1 MKVGILTF
9 HDANNY
15 GAALQA
21 YGLQEAI
28 KSLEIDVEII
38 NYVQPYIVNKYR
50 TIRIDNSNLKKFF
63 KSVLSTVLHYKN
75 FSMKEK
81 EFNQFRNEFLKISN
95 TKYNDMTTIKGYDI
109 FVAGS
114 DQIWN
119 FKITNYDTA
128 FFLDFV
134 DSSSLKV
141 SYAASIGDVVL
152 NDNDKMFIKNYISN
166 FDYISI
172 REESGI
178 QALQEL
184 TKKELVH
191 VLDPTFLLDKDKWG
205 NICLNKYNG
214 KEYIFVYSVSASNKI
229 IQIVNKISQILD
241 LEVYLLTDKLNV
253 KVKNHKRCYGIGP
266 IEFIDL
272 VKNAK
277 FVISDSFHGTAF
289 SIIFE
294 KNFISVSNEV
304 GGTRIKDLLERLNLS
319 NRVIKNLDEINQQY
333 EFEINYIIVNEI
345 LKLEK
350 NKSVNFLKECILDI
364 NKDKREKNE

>member
-28 KSLEIDVEII
+28 RSLEIDVEII
-38 NYVQPYIVNKYR
+38 NYVQPYIVDKYR
-50 TIRIDNSNLKKFF
+50 VIRIDNSNPKRFF
-63 KSVLSTVLHYKN
+63 KSIISTILHYKN

-81 EFNQFRNEFLKISN
+81 KFNQFRNDFLKISN
-95 TKYNDMTTIKGYDI
+95 MKYDNANTIKGYEI
-109 FVAGS
+109 YVAGS

-128 FFLDFV
+128 FFLEFV
-134 DSSSLKV
+134 NNSSLKV
-141 SYAASIGDVVL
+141 SYAASIGDREL
-152 NDNDKMFIKNYISN
+152 NDNNKMFLKKYIGN

-178 QALQEL
+178 HALRNL
-184 TKKELVH
+184 TDKELIH
-191 VLDPTFLLDKDKWG
+191 VLDPTLLLSRNKWG
-205 NICLNKYNG
+205 NICLNKYRN

-229 IQIVNKISQILD
+229 VEIVNKIAHILS
-241 LEVYLLTDKLNV
+241 LEVFVLTDKLRVNV
-253 KVKNHKRCYGIGP
+253 QNHKRCYGIGP

-272 VKNAK
+272 VKNSK

-294 KNFISVSNEV
+294 KNFVSVPNEV
-304 GGTRIKDLLERLNLS
+304 GGTRIKDLLKRLNLS
-319 NRVIKNLDEINQQY
+319 NRVISNPDEINEHY
-333 EFEINYIIVNEI
+333 ELKVNYEVANKI
-345 LKLEK
+345 LELEK
-350 NKSVNFLKECILDI
+350 SKSIKFLKECIYG
-364 NKDKREKNE
+364 